1 MELRKK
7 CEIKVEDITKEDINN
22 FRLDLSKDG
31 LSVKSIN
38 AHIIT
43 FRSWLKY
50 LKKEQILCLDPTI
63 LDLIKPPDREVT
75 FLTNEEIERFF
86 EVITRESLRGK
97 RDYAISQ
104 CIYSTGLR
112 ISELTALDIR
122 DVNLDTMEF
131 AVRGK

>member
-1 MELRKK
+1 MNTDEVYWNHREIFLDNNPEKRGENRNIRTDLKKRCELN
-7 CEIKVEDITKEDINN
+7 VEDITKEDINE
-22 FRLDLSKDG
+22 FRLNLSKDG

-50 LKKEQILCLDPTI
+50 LKKEQIPCLDPTI

-86 EVITRESLRGK
+86 SEIHRENLR
-97 RDYAISQ
+97 
-104 CIYSTGLR
+104 
-112 ISELTALDIR
+112 
-122 DVNLDTMEF
+122 
-131 AVRGK
+131 

>member
-1 MELRKK
+1 MNTDEVYWNHREIFLDNNPEKRGENRNIRTDLKKRCELN
-7 CEIKVEDITKEDINN
+7 VEDITKEDVNE
-22 FRLDLSKDG
+22 FRLNLSKDG

-50 LKKEQILCLDPTI
+50 LKKEQIPCLDPTI

-86 EVITRESLRGK
+86 SEIHRENLR
-97 RDYAISQ
+97 
-104 CIYSTGLR
+104 
-112 ISELTALDIR
+112 
-122 DVNLDTMEF
+122 
-131 AVRGK
+131 

>member
-1 MELRKK
+1 MNTDEVYWNHREIFLDNNPEKRGENRNIRTDLKK
-7 CEIKVEDITKEDINN
+7 RCKLNVEDITKEDVNE
-22 FRLDLSKDG
+22 FRLNLSKDG

-50 LKKEQILCLDPTI
+50 LKKEQIPCLDPTI

-86 EVITRESLRGK
+86 SEIHRENLR
-97 RDYAISQ
+97 
-104 CIYSTGLR
+104 
-112 ISELTALDIR
+112 
-122 DVNLDTMEF
+122 
-131 AVRGK
+131 

>member
-1 MELRKK
+1 MNTDEVYWNHREIFLDNNPEKRGENRNIRTDLKK
-7 CEIKVEDITKEDINN
+7 RCKLNVEDITKEDINE
-22 FRLDLSKDG
+22 FRLNLSKDG

-50 LKKEQILCLDPTI
+50 LKKEQIPCLDPTI

-86 EVITRESLRGK
+86 SEIHRENLR
-97 RDYAISQ
+97 
-104 CIYSTGLR
+104 
-112 ISELTALDIR
+112 
-122 DVNLDTMEF
+122 
-131 AVRGK
+131 